1 MNYYYYYYY
10 LVSNMSRRARSP
22 EVGVETNLGLSNM
35 KPNAKSEAKPKLKPK
50 PKTRKT
56 TEIDLEVETVDLG
69 TGATDLI
76 ETGIETDIETDIQ
89 TETDLGPSK
98 KKRKTVTPETKSTG
112 VDLFNS
118 QQSLAIQEIVA
129 GTIAKLAPTLSQLPC
144 QALGIAGSVC
154 FIDQAEIS
162 FQALQDGDVRAQKSF
177 LFLED
182 GLKGTPPPGQL
193 QLCGDPL
200 ACHVT
205 GCKII
210 HERLQMPVG

>member
-1 MNYYYYYYY
+1 
-10 LVSNMSRRARSP
+10 MSRRARSP

-98 KKRKTVTPETKSTG
+98 KKRKTTKNTG

-118 QQSLAIQEIVA
+118 QQTLAIQAIVA
-129 GTIAKLAPTLSQLPC
+129 GTIAKLAPTLSHLGQPDATAGVTSGANPPQPPIIWPQLLTTTP
-144 QALGIAGSVC
+144 QPAPNP
-154 FIDQAEIS
+154 QPP
-162 FQALQDGDVRAQKSF
+162 FQYWHTGDLRSSTKRQQTSQNKSTR
-177 LFLED
+177 LILRR
-182 GLKGTPPPGQL
+182 KMGQ
-193 QLCGDPL
+193 QN
-200 ACHVT
+200 AC
-205 GCKII
+205 
-210 HERLQMPVG
+210 

>member
-1 MNYYYYYYY
+1 MRTQQHVEKST
-10 LVSNMSRRARSP
+10 LTRS
-22 EVGVETNLGLSNM
+22 GSGNDLGLSNM

-118 QQSLAIQEIVA
+118 QQTLAIQEIVA
-129 GTIAKLAPTLSQLPC
+129 DTIAKLAPTLSQLAQPDATAGVTSGANPHQPPMIWPQLLTTTPQPAPNHQPPFQYW
-144 QALGIAGSVC
+144 QAHS
-154 FIDQAEIS
+154 
-162 FQALQDGDVRAQKSF
+162 
-177 LFLED
+177 
-182 GLKGTPPPGQL
+182 P
-193 QLCGDPL
+193 
-200 ACHVT
+200 
-205 GCKII
+205 
-210 HERLQMPVG
+210 